1 MALFTVKLPS
11 LGALS
16 TRERGILALAL
27 IVAGV
32 FFVTRG
38 LPLVQEAYAARADSI
53 DSVLLDIE
61 RERRLLNTEASW
73 EQKRRET
80 EAKLAAAEAGL
91 FRGTTAATVE
101 ASIQRELSQYAANA
115 GITVNSTRLAERLPA
130 GEWTL
135 ISQELS
141 FETSDAAATV
151 KFLKLIETSVPQL
164 KVSAFSLDRSRNQF
178 SGSLTAVGFARLNRQ
193 GQGSEGGLSR

>member
-1 MALFTVKLPS
+1 MALFTAKLPS

-61 RERRLLNTEASW
+61 CERRLLNTEASW

-80 EAKLAAAEAGL
+80 EAKLAAAEA
-91 FRGTTAATVE
+91 
-101 ASIQRELSQYAANA
+101 
-115 GITVNSTRLAERLPA
+115 A
-130 GEWTL
+130 GEVSRFEAHRDALLGAVKTL
-135 ISQELS
+135 N
-141 FETSDAAATV
+141 
-151 KFLKLIETSVPQL
+151 P
-164 KVSAFSLDRSRNQF
+164 R
-178 SGSLTAVGFARLNRQ
+178 
-193 GQGSEGGLSR
+193 

>member
-1 MALFTVKLPS
+1 MALIPIKLPS

-16 TRERGILALAL
+16 TRERGILALAFL
-27 IVAGV
+27 VGAV

-38 LPLVQEAYAARADSI
+38 LPLVTDAYAARAESI

-61 RERRLLNTEASW
+61 RERRLLNSEASW

-101 ASIQRELSQYAANA
+101 ASIQRELSQYAASA

-141 FETSDAAATV
+141 FETTDAAATV
-151 KFLKLIETSVPQL
+151 RFLKLIEQSVPKL

-178 SGSLTAVGFARLNRQ
+178 SGSLTAVGFARLDPQEQSAQ
-193 GQGSEGGLSR
+193 GRLSR